1 MGKICQFL
9 DLKFCQLTNLALKKR
24 LPVLKISLVYKL
36 ANNKIFQTRT
46 MKEFARYEVIISTIW
61 PPKQTSKS
69 IIIFLI
75 SLQKTNPS
83 ITHDFRFWGR
93 GYFQFGYQCIFFTPL
108 GLFRII
114 TTHPWCLY
122 TNSIFF
128 NVYSCYNRFK
138 IQFWQI

>member
-1 MGKICQFL
+1 MSVFRFKIL
-9 DLKFCQLTNLALKKR
+9 PINKFGIKKR

-46 MKEFARYEVIISTIW
+46 MTEFARYEVIISTIW

-75 SLQKTNPS
+75 SLLKTNPS